1 MNQDLINGSLTLAKG
16 RVRHLHAEAGRRI
29 ECLSGSI
36 WITQDGDLRDVVLET
51 GEAFEF
57 EHRGNA
63 LVSAFADSRYLVLS
77 EAKDLAR
84 SAGPLH
90 APQVYG
96 AY

>member
-1 MNQDLINGSLTLAKG
+1 MNQDLINGSITLAKG
-16 RVRHLHAEAGRRI
+16 RVRHVNAETGRRI

-36 WITQDGDLRDVVLET
+36 WITQDGDLRDVVLEP

-57 EHRGNA
+57 DRRGDA

-77 EAKDLAR
+77 EAKDFAR
-84 SAGPLH
+84 SAGPLRP
-90 APQVYG
+90 PQAYG